1 MREIRGKSKKSL
13 ASSIAER
20 IRGAI
25 VDAEFQFGENL
36 SEDMLAA
43 AFDVSR
49 TPVREALNIL
59 QMQELVHIVPKSG
72 TYVFTPTQEDIAE
85 LCDFRIGLEDQ
96 AMRLA
101 LGNNRK
107 KLVSQLKKQFD
118 LMRATIDE
126 DDLRAYGRCDT
137 EFHLAFFR
145 VCGNRYLARAYDSIL
160 GRVAALR
167 THLAIGAEGEPAR
180 SFADHAAII
189 ELADADKPDELRD
202 ILEAHIMRT
211 KTNYLNAF
219 NRLPRQPGDSRTIR
233 LRRQLSLTSE

>member
-72 TYVFTPTQEDIAE
+72 TYVF
-85 LCDFRIGLEDQ
+85 RVGLEDQ

-101 LGNNRK
+101 LIGNRK
-107 KLVSQLKKQFD
+107 KLVSQLKKQYD
-118 LMRATIDE
+118 LMRAAIDE

-180 SFADHAAII
+180 SFADHATII
-189 ELADADKPDELRD
+189 ELADADKPEELRE

-219 NRLPRQPGDSRTIR
+219 NRLPRQPGDSRTMR
-233 LRRQLSLTSE
+233 LRRQLSLTNE

>member
-1 MREIRGKSKKSL
+1 
-13 ASSIAER
+13 
-20 IRGAI
+20 
-25 VDAEFQFGENL
+25 
-36 SEDMLAA
+36 MLAA

-85 LCDFRIGLEDQ
+85 LCDFRVGLEDQ

-101 LGNNRK
+101 LVCNRK
-107 KLVSQLKKQFD
+107 KLVSQLKKQYD
-118 LMRATIDE
+118 LMRAAIDD

-180 SFADHAAII
+180 SFADHAVII
-189 ELADADKPDELRD
+189 ELAEADKPGELRKFWKR
-202 ILEAHIMRT
+202 ISCA
-211 KTNYLNAF
+211 
-219 NRLPRQPGDSRTIR
+219 PRPIT
-233 LRRQLSLTSE
+233 

>member
-85 LCDFRIGLEDQ
+85 LCDFRVGLEDQ

-101 LGNNRK
+101 LIGNRK
-107 KLVSQLKKQFD
+107 KLVSQLKKQYD
-118 LMRATIDE
+118 LMRAAIDE

-189 ELADADKPDELRD
+189 ELADADKPKELRE

-219 NRLPRQPGDSRTIR
+219 NRLPRQPGDSRTMR
-233 LRRQLSLTSE
+233 LRRQLSLTNE

>member
-85 LCDFRIGLEDQ
+85 LCDFRVGLEDQ

-118 LMRATIDE
+118 LMRAAIDE

-189 ELADADKPDELRD
+189 GLADAEKPEELRD

>member
-25 VDAEFQFGENL
+25 VDAEFLFGENL

-85 LCDFRIGLEDQ
+85 LCDFRVGLEDQ

-101 LGNNRK
+101 LVCNRK
-107 KLVSQLKKQFD
+107 KLVSQLKKQYD
-118 LMRATIDE
+118 LMRAAIDD

-180 SFADHAAII
+180 SFADHAVII
-189 ELADADKPDELRD
+189 ELAEADKPGELRE

-219 NRLPRQPGDSRTIR
+219 SRLPRQSGDSRTMR
-233 LRRQLSLTSE
+233 LRRQLSLTNE

>member
-85 LCDFRIGLEDQ
+85 LCDFRVGLEDQ

-118 LMRATIDE
+118 LMRAAIDE

-189 ELADADKPDELRD
+189 ELADAEKPEELRD